1 MGGFKAMK
9 LKRNSLVFRAMTH
22 SVTMTL
28 CHMEDPDEHIMIQL
42 IGFNAQP
49 QGSASVEQTE
59 DNLMTLIRSLTKSNG
74 QSHSHIRLSL

>member
-1 MGGFKAMK
+1 
-9 LKRNSLVFRAMTH
+9 
-22 SVTMTL
+22 MTL

-59 DNLMTLIRSLTKSNG
+59 DNLMTLIRSLTYKLTKSNG